1 MYGISASSKEIEF
14 KKKIT
19 TPSIFGL
26 TIFQNY
32 LYASANAKNCL
43 LKIDLKTLKI
53 VSHLSN
59 FQKGWQKKCDPK
71 SNDFRSIHSVDFDNN
86 GNYYLT
92 FYHTN
97 KIIKYNPI
105 TKNIKEF
112 NKKKF
117 LGPSHSYLSEN
128 KKNLLVSEY
137 HGNVSILDKNG
148 IIINDLKNIL
158 LRNKVKK
165 PHMIKEYKNKYFIV
179 GTDRKKILVLNSIFN
194 TEKEINNFNLNNDS
208 KISEKVNL
216 QTPVSI
222 SFDQKS
228 NIYITDVY
236 SGIIILN
243 KNYNLIGLIKNNF
256 AEIKKKKIKNLPFE
270 IKEPYDTV
278 AFKNKIIIA
287 NTHGKNIIILNKSNF

>member
-1 MYGISASSKEIEF
+1 
-14 KKKIT
+14 
-19 TPSIFGL
+19 
-26 TIFQNY
+26 
-32 LYASANAKNCL
+32 
-43 LKIDLKTLKI
+43 
-53 VSHLSN
+53 
-59 FQKGWQKKCDPK
+59 
-71 SNDFRSIHSVDFDNN
+71 
-86 GNYYLT
+86 
-92 FYHTN
+92 
-97 KIIKYNPI
+97 
-105 TKNIKEF
+105 
-112 NKKKF
+112 
-117 LGPSHSYLSEN
+117 
-128 KKNLLVSEY
+128 
-137 HGNVSILDKNG
+137 
-148 IIINDLKNIL
+148 
-158 LRNKVKK
+158 
-165 PHMIKEYKNKYFIV
+165 MIKEYKNKYFIV